1 MKYKYYLP
9 EEGEGPEEAVEF
21 ESPYKPG
28 GKPWYI
34 EWIAVNAAE
43 NFYDENGST
52 GEDGEWP
59 KVFAILD
66 ENDMPLG
73 QVTVDIDREPSFYGH
88 FLKEDNNV

>member
-9 EEGEGPEEAVEF
+9 EEGEGPEDAAEF
-21 ESPYKPG
+21 KSPYKPDG
-28 GKPWYI
+28 NPWYI

-43 NFYDENGST
+43 DFYDKNGST

-66 ENDMPLG
+66 GDDMPLG
-73 QVTVDIDREPSFYGH
+73 QVKVTIDYNPAFYGH
-88 FLKEDNNV
+88 LLKEGD